1 MFENLI
7 TVVLQ
12 LFCSF
17 LVVTGLFQSY
27 NVNQD
32 NGPLGKIT
40 IDKKSGYLY
49 VGGNNILLQLDSNLS
64 IISEVTV
71 GPILD
76 NSKCYPLP
84 VPCTYQRDLT
94 DNKIHVLAINEPNNY
109 ILACGTAN
117 HGLCTAYSLSDI
129 GAMNKTLNPM
139 KATNNIVGSVS
150 GSSYSNSYAFFG
162 STHSVLQKENPDN
175 QLLYVAMGTANQSL
189 QFTPAMIS
197 SREINSSSNT
207 WNIDY
212 FLNSLTSSSF
222 MNVKPSLQYNFRSY
236 YIYGFEN
243 SGYTYFISVQMNDP
257 TAFEAENNRFVTK
270 IIRIC
275 QDDEKYSSYTE
286 LPIECTHGDK
296 KYQIA
301 TSAKLSDYGY
311 LPFEKFLYITFGKQ
325 DELNPSPDR
334 SQGSVM
340 CTFEFNKI
348 TELFEKLLQ
357 DCFTSGI
364 GNEVAWFVGKSLTEA
379 RACARDTGQDLKNFC
394 GGKKNLFGIQE
405 STNLD
410 QRRQQTLTSSAI
422 YHEAKSILSSVNVIH
437 QNKENVAVLGTDEGY
452 LMKVLVKKP
461 AASLPSPY
469 MTYDITKDRKVKIEP
484 GAQTDSSGTSVY
496 LLSNTQVIKFPL
508 DACEVH
514 TTCEQCV
521 GVDPLGCGW
530 CGNKCTSQKTCSSG
544 WSGQSCPP
552 IITMISPMS
561 GPTNGGTL
569 LTLEGQNFGTMS
581 PDFREITIGK
591 NNCFTTTFITS
602 TKITCVTE
610 KMTVEGEGQIKVIVN
625 DSNNTPYQINGEYT
639 SPDFIFSY
647 KSPKVLDFT
656 PKYGPLSG
664 GTKLVISGKNLN
676 VGAKHS
682 VLVAGQK
689 CVIEPSG
696 GIQDTSLTC
705 LTPKLLY
712 SKRKRKRDTSPS
724 PVYDV
729 SIRLD
734 IDGFT
739 YQFNESYQF
748 MEDSTVTSI
757 GPHKSIQ
764 AGGTTVTVTGTN
776 LHIISEPMIIA
787 SLVYNNNNK
796 QTVPVACY
804 NSSQDGTTLLCPAP
818 SITAAM
824 DNNALPCC
832 GYKSVYLSFIMDGI
846 QSVKQ
851 LPQSMSY
858 MHYFLNPVFLPFAE
872 DEHIRYF
879 LITEERLEIKGEHLH
894 YGVTTKDVTVT
905 IGNSICEVTV
915 MRATVLYCTPKDK
928 PSSVGDD
935 DPKRTVKVKV
945 GYMTYDIGQLVYT
958 QEIASA
964 MSPGIIAMA
973 VILALVVLC
982 IIVLVYIMK
991 RQEIGPFKRS
1001 PDKHG
1006 AQYAAGREVAF
1017 TGLDSAGQR
1026 VFDME
1031 NAQNESTKIK
1041 VSEKISEV
1049 KIIVTDTDSLSEKKA
1064 YAEQRMSGE
1073 LPYGA
1078 ESRSPILLDDDTL
1091 LVLKDKNLLI
1101 EREWLTLGEIIG
1113 KGHFGCVYRG
1123 YLEVPNVKGSQ
1134 LVAVKTLHQDD
1145 PRQLD
1150 VDSFIEEALRMKDF
1164 HNPNV
1169 LTLTGICFGMDDMP
1183 LVILPFMT
1191 HGDLLSYIRKEENN
1205 PTIKDLI
1212 LFGID
1217 IARGMEY
1224 LSGCKFVHRDLA
1236 ARNCMLDENFRAV
1249 VGDFGLSR
1257 DIYAKDYYASEN
1269 KKTKLP
1275 VKWMAPECLEK
1286 GHYSVQS
1293 DVWSFGVVLWEL
1305 MTRGVNPY
1313 PEVDN
1318 WDVLRYIKKGR
1329 RMPQPPFCPDILYKM
1344 MSKCWSF
1351 NPNDRPKFSELVHE
1365 INEMINVLEQQMKQ
1379 GQHTTDIQST
1389 YVNTDTCTDYHY
1401 HDNKHPVEE
1410 TEAITEAENLC

>member
-1 MFENLI
+1 MFEKLI
-7 TVVLQ
+7 TVFLP

-17 LVVTGLFQSY
+17 LVVTGIFQTY
-27 NVNQD
+27 NVDQN

-40 IDKKSGYLY
+40 IDKRSGFLY
-49 VGGNNILLQLDSNLS
+49 VGGNNILLQLYSNLS
-64 IISEVTV
+64 VISEVAV

-76 NSKCYPLP
+76 NSMCYPLP
-84 VPCTYQRDLT
+84 APCSYQRELT
-94 DNKIHVLAINEPNNY
+94 DNKIHVLAVNEPKEY

-117 HGLCTAYSLSDI
+117 HGLCSAYSLSDI

-162 STHSVLQKENPDN
+162 STHSQLKSSDNP
-175 QLLYVAMGTANQSL
+175 LLYVAMGTANQSL
-189 QFTPAMIS
+189 QFTPAIIS
-197 SREINSSSNT
+197 SREVKYSSNP
-207 WNIDY
+207 WNMDY
-212 FLNSLTSSSF
+212 FLNSTTSSSF
-222 MNVKPSLQYNFRSY
+222 MNVDPSLQYKFRSY

-257 TAFEAENNRFVTK
+257 TAFEVENNKFVTK
-270 IIRIC
+270 IIKIC
-275 QDDEKYSSYTE
+275 QDDTKYSSYTE

-296 KYQIA
+296 TYHIA
-301 TSAKLSDYGY
+301 TSAIISDYGY
-311 LPFEKFLYITFGKQ
+311 LPFEKYLYITFGKN
-325 DELNPSPDR
+325 DKLYPSPDK
-334 SQGSVM
+334 SQGSVL
-340 CTFEFNKI
+340 CTFDFNKI
-348 TELFEKLLQ
+348 TELFEQLQ
-357 DCFTSGI
+357 KDCFTNGL

-379 RACARDTGQDLKNFC
+379 RGCARDTGQDLNNFC
-394 GGKKNLFGIQE
+394 GGKKNLNGIQE

-410 QRRQQTLTSSAI
+410 VRGRQTLKYSAI
-422 YHEAKSILSSVNVIH
+422 YHEAKSILSTVNVIK
-437 QNKENVAVLGTDEGY
+437 QNGHNIAVLGTDEGY
-452 LMKVLVKKP
+452 LMKVLVKKA

-469 MTYDITKDRKVKIEP
+469 MTYDITKDRKIKIEP
-484 GAQTDSSGTSVY
+484 GSQTDSSGTSVY
-496 LLSNTQVIKFPL
+496 LLSNTQVTKFPL

-530 CGNKCTSQKTCSSG
+530 CGNKCTSQQSCSSG

-552 IITMISPMS
+552 IINKISPIS

-569 LTLEGQNFGTMS
+569 LTLEGQNFGTV
-581 PDFREITIGK
+581 FAEVREITIGK
-591 NNCFTTTFITS
+591 DICQVTTTTITS
-602 TKITCVTE
+602 TKITCTTQ
-610 KMTVEGEGQIKVIVN
+610 KMTVEGEGQVKVIVN

-639 SPDFIFSY
+639 SPDLIFSY
-647 KSPKVLDFT
+647 KSPEVLDFT

-682 VLVAGQK
+682 VQVAGQK

-696 GIQDTSLTC
+696 GIQGNSLTC
-705 LTPKLLY
+705 LTPKLVY
-712 SKRKRKRDTSPS
+712 SKRRRKRETNSPS

-764 AGGTTVTVTGTN
+764 GGGTTVTVTGTN

-787 SLVYNNNNK
+787 TLVVNGNNK

-804 NSSQDGTTLLCPAP
+804 NSSRDGTTLLCPAP
-818 SITAAM
+818 SIKDVLET
-824 DNNALPCC
+824 DLPCC

-846 QSVKQ
+846 QSVRQ

-858 MHYFLNPVFLPFAE
+858 MHYFLNPVFLPFTE

-879 LITEERLEIKGEHLH
+879 LITEKRLEIKGEHLH

-905 IGNSICEVTV
+905 IGNSVCEVTV

-928 PSSVGDD
+928 PSSVGDNE
-935 DPKRTVKVKV
+935 PRRTVEVKV
-945 GYMTYDIGQLVYT
+945 GYMTYDIGELIYK

-991 RQEIGPFKRS
+991 RNEIGPFKQS

-1031 NAQNESTKIK
+1031 NAQN
-1041 VSEKISEV
+1041 
-1049 KIIVTDTDSLSEKKA
+1049 A

-1073 LPYGA
+1073 LPNGA
-1078 ESRSPILLDDDTL
+1078 EGRSPILLDDDTL

-1101 EREWLTLGEIIG
+1101 EREWLTLGDIIG

-1217 IARGMEY
+1217 IAKGMEY

-1286 GHYSVQS
+1286 GHYSSQS

-1389 YVNTDTCTDYHY
+1389 YVNTETCTDYHY
-1401 HDNKHPVEE
+1401 HDNKHPAEE
-1410 TEAITEAENLC
+1410 TEAMA